1 MFKDYRF
8 ELEVEDKKYGLV
20 FNLNAMQEIQEEY
33 GTLEK
38 WGALTDG
45 KSGEVN
51 VKALIFG
58 LTAMMNEAIEME
70 NEEEGT
76 DKPLF
81 NKKQVGRIIT
91 KAGVEKS
98 AQKLN
103 EAIVESTKSE
113 AKNA

>member
-1 MFKDYRF
+1 MFKDYKF
-8 ELEVEDKKYGLV
+8 ELEVENKKYKLV

-33 GTLEK
+33 KTLEK
-38 WGALTDG
+38 WGELTDG

-70 NEEEGT
+70 NDEKGT

-81 NKKQVGRIIT
+81 TQKQVGRIIT
-91 KAGVEKS
+91 KAGVENS
-98 AQKLN
+98 AKKLN
-103 EAIVESTKSE
+103 EAIIESTQSD
-113 AKNA
+113 AKNV